1 MAPGPTSLRPMT
13 SEAIA
18 VRLEGLRRTF
28 GDLTAVD
35 GIDLEVRAGEIYGF
49 LGPNG
54 AGKSTVVRMLTTLL
68 TPSGGRAWVGGLDV
82 QQSPD
87 AVRLVIGV
95 ALQEVGLDANMT
107 GREILVTQGR
117 LFGLARAQ
125 IDARIEE
132 LAPIL
137 DMRALDRLVGTY
149 SGGMARR
156 LDLAAALM
164 HNPSVLFL
172 DEPTTGLDPPGRL
185 RVWEEVRRL
194 NREVGLTLFLT
205 TQYLEEAD
213 ELADRVGIIN
223 AGRLVAEG
231 TPAELKR
238 SIGTDVVTAIVE
250 GDPAI
255 AKSVLDEVDGLDSVD
270 VFGDEIR
277 VSTDNGSRALSPVAL
292 ALAGAGV
299 HVRELSLRTPTLDDV
314 FLDVTGTHLEG
325 GST

>member
-1 MAPGPTSLRPMT
+1 MT
-13 SEAIA
+13 SAAIA

-28 GDLTAVD
+28 GDLIAVD

-68 TPSGGRAWVGGLDV
+68 APSGGRAWVGGLDV

-95 ALQEVGLDANMT
+95 ALQEAGLDANMT

-231 TPAELKR
+231 TPNELKR
-238 SIGTDVVTAIVE
+238 SIGTDVVTAIVD

-255 AKSVLDEVDGLDSVD
+255 AKGVLDEVDGLDSVD

-277 VSTDNGSRALSPVAL
+277 VSTGNGSRALSPVAL